1 MAHVAHAQP
10 GVGFNF
16 DGFKN
21 NLKSYGKTIFLMLV
35 ESRLETAKKQVKAL
49 SPELRAQVNKN
60 WRR

>member
-16 DGFKN
+16 DEFKN
-21 NLKSYGKTIFLMLV
+21 KLTSFGKTFFSMLV
-35 ESRLETAKKQVKAL
+35 ESRLETARKQVKVL